1 MPDIFD
7 ELNEDLRAERA
18 RAILKRYGGVG
29 VAALVLVLAGVGG
42 WQGWEWR
49 QRQQAAAAA
58 GPYLAAMH
66 EADVLPGGP
75 SAQATADA
83 DAFAKVAAAAPEGY
97 RTLARLREAALRW
110 DGGDNSGAL
119 ALWDQ
124 VGADANADPLLR
136 DLGTLLWA
144 QHSVD
149 QGNPADITA
158 RTAKLEASGS
168 AWRPLAQEVDAVVA
182 LRQDD
187 KEKAERILRL
197 LVADPLAAEG
207 LRGRASALLTLLG
220 APAEARG

>member
-18 RAILKRYGGVG
+18 RALMKRYGGLG
-29 VAALVLVLAGVGG
+29 VAALVLVLACVGG

-66 EADVLPGGP
+66 EADALPGGP

-83 DAFAKVAAAAPEGY
+83 EAFAKVAATAPEGY

-110 DGGDNSGAL
+110 DSGDSTGAL

-124 VGADANADPLLR
+124 LGADTNADPVLR
-136 DLGTLLWA
+136 DLGSLLWA

-158 RTAKLEASGS
+158 RTAKLEAAGS
-168 AWRPLAQEVDAVVA
+168 PWRPLAQEVDALVA

-187 KEKAERILRL
+187 KEKAARTLRL